1 MTPETNPVITRM
13 TPSKSEI
20 EAELEKIS
28 ESDFIKEP
36 VIGYLVSEVPYYK
49 PDSHNRGFITNR
61 GGRGFITISDL
72 AVATIAGRDTWLDL
86 SSDNEIQHEEKL
98 IGVIPAPVG
107 TYKILGLF
115 MTNEKGDGEY
125 RVIGYEF
132 PGVDHEPWE
141 LVLAG
146 ERVAER
152 NRK

>member
-1 MTPETNPVITRM
+1 MMPETNPVITHVA
-13 TPSKSEI
+13 PSKSEI

-36 VIGYLVSEVPYYK
+36 VIGYLVSEMPYHRL
-49 PDSHNRGFITNR
+49 DNHSRGFIANR
-61 GGRGFITISDL
+61 GGRGFIAISDL
-72 AVATIAGRDTWLDL
+72 AVTTIVGRDAWLDL
-86 SSDNEIQHEEKL
+86 SNDNEIQHEEKL

-132 PGVDHEPWE
+132 PGVNHEPWE

-146 ERVAER
+146 ERIAER